1 MKGYAL
7 FKKGEAT
14 PIRLTVKNDRGRLVD
29 VIVFAIRGGLRDSI
43 DDDDEEIRQV
53 EVK

>member
-29 VIVFAIRGGLRDSI
+29 VIVFANRGALRQEI
-43 DDDDEEIRQV
+43 DDEDEEIRRV
-53 EVK
+53 EVR